1 MSDCATV
8 ECFEF
13 SMKSRIEFDL
23 VNFKSDA
30 LEFFFE
36 TEKTESDALSES
48 SYSRDVKSKFR
59 ALTEFSMSE
68 DIEIKEE
75 LDCSRALKI

>member
-1 MSDCATV
+1 MSNYSTV

-30 LEFFFE
+30 FEFFFE
-36 TEKTESDALSES
+36 AEKTELDALSKD
-48 SYSRDVKSKFR
+48 SYDRDVKSKFR